1 MSNKSLMQQQLSEQ
15 WDALPPALQAHYK
28 NRDNIDIGKLDIEYP
43 RFMQPYLSFLRL
55 LGALVN
61 QRGKALTT
69 TVEKW
74 MDNDVQHWKRKIQF
88 PDGKIIYFR
97 SYWVTMGDN
106 ELIEYVN
113 RFLGLR
119 MRVEVK
125 EQQLYYHGVSY
136 ILKLG
141 RFLLPIPEWL
151 LLGHTTIVETALNE
165 NEFTMD
171 FRLKH
176 PLFGQLFRYAG
187 TFRTEEQNE
196 TAK

>member
-1 MSNKSLMQQQLSEQ
+1 MQQQLGEQ
-15 WDALPPALQAHYK
+15 WDALPAALQAHYK

-43 RFMQPYLSFLRL
+43 RFMQPYLNFLRL

-61 QRGKALTT
+61 QRGKALAT

-88 PDGKIIYFR
+88 PDGKTIYFR

-113 RFLGLR
+113 RFIGLR

-125 EQQLYYHGVSY
+125 KQKLYYHGVSY
-136 ILKLG
+136 VLKLG

-151 LLGHTTIVETALNE
+151 VLGHTTIVETALNE
-165 NEFTMD
+165 NEFTID
-171 FRLKH
+171 FRLQH
-176 PLFGQLFRYAG
+176 PLFGRLFRYAG
-187 TFRTEEQNE
+187 TFRT
-196 TAK
+196 K

>member
-1 MSNKSLMQQQLSEQ
+1 MSNKSLMQQLLGEQ
-15 WDALPPALQAHYK
+15 WDDLPPSLQAHYK
-28 NRDNIDIGKLDIEYP
+28 NRDNIDIGKMDIEYP

-61 QRGKALTT
+61 QRGKALPT

-74 MDNDVQHWKRKIQF
+74 MDNDVQHWKRTIQF
-88 PDGKIIYFR
+88 PDRKTIYFR
-97 SYWVTMGDN
+97 SHWVTIGDN

-113 RFLGLR
+113 RFIGLR

-136 ILKLG
+136 VLKLG

-151 LLGHTTIVETALNE
+151 VLGHTTIVETALNE
-165 NEFTMD
+165 NEFSMD
-171 FRLKH
+171 FRLQH
-176 PLFGQLFRYAG
+176 PLFGLLFRYAG
-187 TFRTEEQNE
+187 TFRTE
-196 TAK
+196 